1 MTKRIFGAVT
11 AVSLGMFA
19 LMMVLLVGMVYRQS
33 AHMQLRQMRTQA
45 ELVVQA
51 VNHGGESYFDGI
63 DIENCRI
70 TWIDS
75 DGTVLYDNRSDSLT
89 MENHMEREEIYEAF
103 TEGYGEST
111 RYSSTILESLVYC
124 AVRLEDGTV
133 IRLATAQETIFGL
146 LLEMLPTVSL
156 MILGAI
162 LVSLLLAARLS
173 RIIIRPLNNLD
184 LDNPLAN
191 KGCEEV
197 HLLLHRIDSQQRQLR
212 EQKEE
217 LRRRKNE
224 LYAVTDNMAEGLLL
238 LDRKGVLLSI
248 NAGAAAIFAAEKT
261 CEGGS
266 VFDLPH
272 FEDIRVVA
280 QNALAGRQM
289 EKVVELDERK
299 YLTSANPVV
308 SLGSVTGAVVFLFD
322 ITEKDA
328 AETMRR
334 EFTANVSHELKT
346 PLHAISGYAELLK
359 SGMVKEADVVPF
371 SGKIYEEAQRMVR
384 LVEDI
389 IRLSRLDEGA
399 EDMAVEEVDLFVL
412 AGNTLQRLESV
423 AQRVGVRLSL
433 EGENAPL
440 RGIPQLLDSII
451 YNLCDNAIKYNKENG
466 SVTVSVKNEVPHVVL
481 SVVDTGIGIPVEDR
495 ERIFERFYRVDKSRS
510 KEMGG
515 TGLGLSIVKHGARIH
530 NARID
535 LESTPGVG
543 TVISLRFPK

>member
-1 MTKRIFGAVT
+1 MTKRIFGAVA

-33 AHMQLRQMRTQA
+33 AQVQLRQMRTQA
-45 ELVVQA
+45 ELVARA
-51 VNHGGESYFDGI
+51 VNHGGETYFEGI

-89 MENHMEREEIYEAF
+89 MENHLEREEIYEAF

-111 RYSSTILESLVYC
+111 RYSATILERSVYC
-124 AVRLEDGTV
+124 AVRLQDGTV
-133 IRLATAQETIFGL
+133 VRVASAQATAL
-146 LLEMLPTVSL
+146 KLMLEMLPSVSL
-156 MILGAI
+156 MILGAV
-162 LVSLLLAARLS
+162 LVSFLLAARLS
-173 RIIIRPLNNLD
+173 RRIVRPLNDLD

-191 KGCEEV
+191 KGCDEV
-197 HLLLHRIDSQQRQLR
+197 HLLLLRIDSQQRQLR

-224 LYAVTDNMAEGLLL
+224 LDAVTDNMAEGLLL
-238 LDRKGVLLSI
+238 LDQKGAILSI
-248 NAGAAAIFAAEKT
+248 NAGAAAIFETEKN
-261 CEGGS
+261 CEGEL
-266 VFDLPH
+266 VFSLPC
-272 FEDIRVVA
+272 FADICAVT
-280 QNALAGRQM
+280 QNALAGRQA
-289 EKVVELDERK
+289 EKVTVIGERK
-299 YLTSANPVV
+299 YLVSANPVV
-308 SLGSVTGAVVFLFD
+308 SLGSVTGVAVFIFD
-322 ITEKDA
+322 ITEKAA
-328 AETMRR
+328 AEVMRR

-359 SGMVKEADVVPF
+359 SGIVKEMDIVPF

-389 IRLSRLDEGA
+389 IRLSHLDEGG
-399 EDMAVEEVDLFVL
+399 EGMTVEEVDLFEL
-412 AGNTLQRLESV
+412 AGNVLQRLESV
-423 AQRVGVRLSL
+423 AQRVGVHLAL
-433 EGENAPL
+433 EGESAPL
-440 RGIPQLLDSII
+440 RGIAQLLDSII
-451 YNLCDNAIKYNKENG
+451 YNLCDNAIKYNRENG
-466 SVTVSVKNEVPHVVL
+466 SVTVSVKNEVSHVVL
-481 SVVDTGIGIPVEDR
+481 SVADTGIGIPAEHR

-535 LESTPGVG
+535 VESTPGVG
-543 TVISLRFPK
+543 TVVSVRFPK